1 MNQLIIFIKNPQL
14 GKVKT
19 RLAVSIGS
27 DAALA
32 VYHKLCQHTRQTVLG
47 VEVERQLYYS
57 DFIDRHDAWK
67 EGQFVK
73 HQQVGSDLG
82 ARMNQAF
89 QDSLKQGNRAVII
102 GSDCPQLTADLL
114 RDAFQALVEH
124 PFVLGPAQD
133 GGYYLLGMREPCP
146 GLFHNMEWSTEKV
159 TEMTLQRIHEQKKS
173 CFLLPILSD
182 IDTIEDWEKWG
193 W

>member
-19 RLAVSIGS
+19 RLAASIGA

-32 VYHKLCQHTRQTVLG
+32 IYHKLCQHTRQTVLG

-57 DFIDRHDAWK
+57 DYIDRHDDWR
-67 EGQFVK
+67 EELFVK
-73 HQQVGSDLG
+73 HQQVGPDLG
-82 ARMNQAF
+82 ARMNHAF
-89 QDSLKQGNRAVII
+89 QDSLKRGNKAVII
-102 GSDCPQLTADLL
+102 GSDCPQLTADLIQ
-114 RDAFQALVEH
+114 DAFHALAEH
-124 PFVLGPAQD
+124 PFVLGPAKD
-133 GGYYLLGMREPCP
+133 GGYYLLGMSEPYP
-146 GLFHNMEWSTEKV
+146 ELFHNIEWSTNKV
-159 TEMTLQRIHEQKKS
+159 AEMTLQRIHAKTKS
-173 CFLLPILSD
+173 CLLLPTLSD